1 MPRSAARPLRSFN
14 ATQAKNRF
22 GVILK
27 AVAEAQPVFI
37 EKHGSLYAVIL
48 DIESYKELMH
58 KARSPQEV
66 QLDELRAEFD
76 ALYAHMQTPAFRK
89 ATDALSKTSATELNA
104 VAAKRL
110 KLHG

>member
-1 MPRSAARPLRSFN
+1 MSRSVTRPLRSFN

-27 AVAEAQPVFI
+27 AVGEAQPVFI
-37 EKHGSLYAVIL
+37 EKHGSLYAVVL
-48 DIESYKELMH
+48 DIESYKKLMR
-58 KARSPQEV
+58 KARSSQEV

-89 ATDALSKTSATELNA
+89 ASDALSKASAEKLNA

-110 KLHG
+110 KAR